1 MLSREK
7 LTAVE
12 WAIHPRPSRR
22 PMLFLCALLL
32 LTGAALTAAV
42 LSGRGAGLTLHAQE
56 PPAPEP
62 ELFDT
67 SVLRDWRL
75 EPADADWLARIER
88 GETVLADLEVEGERY
103 TEVAVSQK
111 GNSSARVPGLK
122 QPLNLTLDENVAGQR
137 LMGYDVLNLNN
148 GFMNPTFT
156 REVLTLR
163 SLAEHMPMPQGAW
176 ANIALRDDTL
186 GLYVLVEQIEGTFL
200 RSWFGEKD
208 GWLFKADAPGGAGG
222 PGPGPGPRPFANA
235 ESTGPLAPAQGG
247 GGFRS
252 ALQWQ
257 GEDLAPYQAAY
268 DLKTS
273 AQDDA
278 PWLALREL
286 IRVLDAPESAGGP
299 SAADF
304 PEAIRQVL
312 DVDGALWYL
321 AGMNLFTNYDSYY
334 SGHNFYLYQSQSD
347 GRFHILAWDVNEA
360 FGLFPGAGISPADS
374 TAVAQTDPF
383 LMATGT
389 QAASR
394 PLIRRLLAVPA
405 FRADYLAHYRTLRET
420 VFEPAGLEARIA
432 GYQGLIRAAA
442 EADPNR
448 LYPFD
453 LFDANVR
460 EDVRAD
466 GRAVPG
472 ILKVAGLRTA
482 WLDARADMLPPDLA
496 LAERKLVPEQPVS
509 GLATGLSLRFEG
521 ADAPV
526 SVEIEMRLD
535 GGAPQRL
542 AMTDDA
548 VGDSWSVLIPMQ
560 DRGVTVSYFAR
571 ASFADGRSAFFP
583 ASNLLHPWSFKVQGA
598 GLPEAL
604 GGPLVINEI
613 MADNGATLADPAGE
627 YDDWVELYN
636 RGDEALN
643 LAGYHLSDNVE
654 NPLAFALPE
663 VTLAPGGYFLIWCD
677 NDPDQGAEHADFR
690 LSKDG
695 ETLLLSTLTE
705 TVDRVEFGPQTTD
718 VSWARRPDGS
728 EDWVG
733 CWDASPGSA
742 NVCNLH
748 PTTTPTGAVTVTPT
762 GEATATS
769 TGEASATPPGASA
782 TPGDKTALPPSGP
795 AIYLPWLYR

>member
-1 MLSREK
+1 MLSRE
-7 LTAVE
+7 TAAFLERVTRSG
-12 WAIHPRPSRR
+12 ASRR
-22 PMLFLCALLL
+22 PLVLLLALLL
-32 LTGAALTAAV
+32 IAGGAALASA
-42 LSGRGAGLTLHAQE
+42 LPSARPSIEPLQAQE

-62 ELFDT
+62 DLFDT
-67 SVLRDWRL
+67 TLLRDWRL

-88 GETVLADLEVEGERY
+88 GETVLAELEVEGGRY
-103 TEVAVSQK
+103 SQVALSQK

-122 QPLNLTLDENVAGQR
+122 QPLNLTLDENLAGQR

-148 GFMNPTFT
+148 GFVNPTFT

-176 ANIALRDDTL
+176 ARVAIRDDYL

-208 GWLFKADAPGGAGG
+208 GWLFKGDAPGGADA
-222 PGPGPGPRPFANA
+222 GPGPGPRPR
-235 ESTGPLAPAQGG
+235 PLAPEQGA

-252 ALQWQ
+252 SLQWL
-257 GEDLAPYQAAY
+257 GEDVNAYKANY
-268 DLKTS
+268 DLKTD
-273 AQDDA
+273 AADDA

-312 DVDGALWYL
+312 DVDGVLWYL

-334 SGHNFYLYQSQSD
+334 AGHNFYLYQAQAD

-383 LMATGT
+383 LMAEGAS
-389 QAASR
+389 AASR

-420 VFEPAGLEARIA
+420 VFEPTWLEGRIA
-432 GYQGLIRAAA
+432 GYQDLIR
-442 EADPNR
+442 EAVETDPNR

-453 LFDANVR
+453 LFNSNVR

-472 ILKVAGLRTA
+472 ILKVAGLRAA
-482 WLDARADMLPPDLA
+482 WLDARADMAVPDLA
-496 LAERKLVPEQPVS
+496 LAERTLAPAEPVS
-509 GLATGLSLRFEG
+509 GQATGLSLRFAG

-526 SVEIEMRLD
+526 AVEIEFRLD

-542 AMTDDA
+542 TMTEES
-548 VGDSWSVLIPMQ
+548 VGGVWSVLIPMQ
-560 DRGVTVSYFAR
+560 DRGVAVDYFAR
-571 ASFADGRSAFFP
+571 ASLADGRSAFFP
-583 ASNLLHPWSFKVQGA
+583 ASNLLDPWSFEVQGA

-613 MADNGATLADPAGE
+613 MADNTATLADPAGE

-636 RGDEALN
+636 RGDEPLD
-643 LAGYHLSDNVE
+643 LAGYHLSDDVG
-654 NPLAFALPE
+654 NPLAYALPE
-663 VTLAPGGYFLIWCD
+663 VTLPPGGYHLIWCD
-677 NDPDQGAEHADFR
+677 NDPDQGPDHADFR

-695 ETLLLSTLTE
+695 ETLLLSSMTE
-705 TVDRVEFGPQTTD
+705 TVDRVDFGPQTSD
-718 VSWARRPDGS
+718 ISWARQPDGS
-728 EDWVG
+728 ENWVD
-733 CWDASPGSA
+733 CWGASPGSA
-742 NVCNLH
+742 NVCNVH
-748 PTTTPTGAVTVTPT
+748 PTTTPIPDM
-762 GEATATS
+762 
-769 TGEASATPPGASA
+769 TPP
-782 TPGDKTALPPSGP
+782 PPGP
-795 AIYLPWLYR
+795 AIYLPRLYR